1 MAMRDVHTIE
11 PGETIV
17 VPEGFPLMRHD
28 GLDRP
33 AQDQRLCVAAIEH
46 EPQRD
51 RGSFTVRLV
60 FGDSLW
66 AEYDSRD
73 RVNVV
78 TEA

>member
-17 VPEGFPLMRHD
+17 VPEGFPLMRH
-28 GLDRP
+28 GELDRP
-33 AQDQRLCVAAIEH
+33 AHNEELRVAAVEH
-46 EPQRD
+46 EPQQET
-51 RGSFTVRLV
+51 GSFTVRLV
-60 FGDSLW
+60 FGEGMW

-73 RVNVV
+73 RVEV